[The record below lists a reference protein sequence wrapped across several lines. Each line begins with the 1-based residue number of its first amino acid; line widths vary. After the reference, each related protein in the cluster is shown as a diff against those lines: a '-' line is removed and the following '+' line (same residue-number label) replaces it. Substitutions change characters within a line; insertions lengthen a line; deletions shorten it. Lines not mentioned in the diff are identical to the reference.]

1 MRSSASPTP
10 VKLRWSRNRLFDKL
24 ATMTLFSL
32 IADRSSGTVTA

>member
-10 VKLRWSRNRLFDKL
+10 VKLRWLRNRLFDKL